1 MARALGSTV
10 HLATIPWGL
19 GLPICVMRSVGQ
31 EITKSKYCKTH
42 PGKQSAIPAVS
53 GGFPPLQ
60 QLLEGLS

>member
-1 MARALGSTV
+1 MARALGTV
-10 HLATIPWGL
+10 HLVTIPWGL
-19 GLPICVMRSVGQ
+19 GLPICAMRSVGQ
-31 EITKSKYCKTH
+31 EITKSKYYKTH